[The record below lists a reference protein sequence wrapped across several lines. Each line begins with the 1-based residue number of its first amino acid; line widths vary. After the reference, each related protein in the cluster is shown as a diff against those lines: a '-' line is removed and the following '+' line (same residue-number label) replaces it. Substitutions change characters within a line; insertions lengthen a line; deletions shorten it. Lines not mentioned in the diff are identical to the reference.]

1 MRLGRTAGY
10 TRARSGGARLIPVRR
25 LLLIDDD
32 PEFQGLLES
41 RLAPNGFEVVLPPD
55 PSNPLGHVKELRPAL
70 IIISV
75 ELPDKVGYAL
85 CNKAKKGLARD
96 IPVILTTRSV
106 PASGFRSH
114 RKLKVHADEYIDKR
128 AMTEHEVVSKVDLLV
143 GIGESS
149 KTGVEFDFEDVDVEE
164 LDMSDLV
171 EEQPV
176 RTGRPPASLNE
187 VSFELDDDDE
197 AVSAVPRQVPHE
209 GGPEFDPRELG
220 ADADDDGSFDFG
232 EPVDPSGIR
241 EIGIGRAG
249 VNPFSGPQ
257 PGTSTLRGTN
267 GERAQTAT
275 AVGTDPGPFAGGE
288 EPGLMADELV
298 ADPGVPDLDLDGM
311 PEFGPNEFE
320 ADRTAV
326 ADAPAR
332 PEPGTAAGGA
342 PMVGV
347 EPEPSAP
354 VADLDLG
361 LDQVAETRRHETEPP
376 RTDELEREI
385 ERLRAELDEA
395 RRGAAASSPFSR
407 EREFLNLREIINKKE
422 KQLLDLDDQLNA
434 KERAILAEK
443 DRVRELER
451 QRSGLDARTLEMEQ
465 NLLGANEELGRLR
478 GERATWGDQLRR
490 QTEAAA
496 ALRTDADAL
505 SRLLERERATWREER
520 EAMARRHESALA
532 EEKHHHE
539 AARAALEESLREEH
553 TAALHALKQS
563 FEQTSAEKDKGFGA
577 AMALAEVRRQEEL
590 TAAQRAAEERL
601 ASELA
606 DARRR
611 QQDELEALRREQA
624 VELEGLVRQSQ
635 EARQALEDRQ
645 SAHIASLEEEQS
657 QALAAAERRRV
668 SELADADKRRV
679 AELAE
684 ADRRRLAELADA
696 DARRSIELAEVEA
709 RRRRDLDE
717 AEEERVRGEADL
729 RDRFAS
735 ERAALLRQSAAERED
750 LERQLGERAR
760 EAAERA
766 DELAE
771 AREALAARERTIE
784 SLHAMLAERDE
795 RLTRQRQ
802 EQDELERQNAGYQE
816 QVLRAFQKIKTDEET
831 VARAKKAMAIALT
844 LLDEES
850 TAARED

>member
-1 MRLGRTAGY
+1 ML
-10 TRARSGGARLIPVRR
+10 VRR

-55 PSNPLGHVKELRPAL
+55 PTNPLGHVKELRPAI

-128 AMTEHEVVSKVDLLV
+128 AMTEQEVVSKVDLLV

-149 KTGVEFDFEDVDVEE
+149 KTGVEFDFEDMDVEE

-171 EEQPV
+171 ED
-176 RTGRPPASLNE
+176 RSARHGRPPASLNE
-187 VSFELDDDDE
+187 VSFELDDDDDE

-209 GGPEFDPRELG
+209 GGAEFDPRELG

-241 EIGIGRAG
+241 EIGFGRTS
-249 VNPFSGPQ
+249 VNPFAGPQ
-257 PGTSTLRGTN
+257 AGTRTLRGSN

-275 AVGTDPGPFAGGE
+275 AVGTDPGPFPGGD
-288 EPGLMADELV
+288 EPGLMTDELV
-298 ADPGVPDLDLDGM
+298 ADPGVPELDLDGM
-311 PEFGPNEFE
+311 QEFGPNEFE

-326 ADAPAR
+326 AEAPSRPDLGASAGDAPML
-332 PEPGTAAGGA
+332 GI
-342 PMVGV
+342 

-361 LDQVAETRRHETEPP
+361 LDQVASQAETRRHETEPP
-376 RTDELEREI
+376 PRTDELEREV

-395 RRGAAASSPFSR
+395 RRAPAVSSPFSR
-407 EREFLNLREIINKKE
+407 EREFLNLREVINKKE
-422 KQLLDLDDQLNA
+422 KQLLDLDDQINTR
-434 KERAILAEK
+434 ERAILTEK
-443 DRVRELER
+443 DRVRDLER
-451 QRSGLDARTLEMEQ
+451 QRSGLDARNLEMEQ
-465 NLLGANEELGRLR
+465 NLLGANEELERLR
-478 GERATWGDQLRR
+478 GDRATWSEQLRR

-520 EAMARRHESALA
+520 DALARRHEAAVA
-532 EEKHHHE
+532 EAQQHHE
-539 AARAALEESLREEH
+539 AVRAALEESLREEH
-553 TAALHALKQS
+553 AGSLHGLKQS
-563 FEQTSAEKDKGFGA
+563 FEQSSAEKDKGFGA
-577 AMALAEVRRQEEL
+577 AMALAELRRQEEL
-590 TAAQRAAEERL
+590 TAAHRAADDRM

-611 QQDELEALRREQA
+611 HQDEVEALRREQA
-624 VELEGLVRQSQ
+624 GELEGLVRQSQ
-635 EARQALEDRQ
+635 EGRQALEDRQ

-657 QALAAAERRRV
+657 QALTAAERRRV
-668 SELADADKRRV
+668 TELADADKRRV
-679 AELAE
+679 AELAD

-696 DARRSIELAEVEA
+696 DARRSVELAEVEA

-717 AEEERVRGEADL
+717 AEEERVRGEAEL

-735 ERAALLRQSAAERED
+735 ERAALLRQVAAERDD
-750 LERQLGERAR
+750 LERQLAERGR
-760 EAAERA
+760 EASERA
-766 DELAE
+766 DELAD
-771 AREALAARERTIE
+771 AREALAARERTVE

-850 TAARED
+850 AAARED

>member
-1 MRLGRTAGY
+1 ML
-10 TRARSGGARLIPVRR
+10 VRR

-32 PEFQGLLES
+32 PDFQGLLES
-41 RLAPNGFEVVLPPD
+41 RLVPNGFEVVLPPD
-55 PSNPLGHVKELRPAL
+55 PTNPLGHVKELRPAI

-128 AMTEHEVVSKVDLLV
+128 AMTEQEVVSKVDLLV

-171 EEQPV
+171 EERPA
-176 RTGRPPASLNE
+176 RRGGPPASLNE
-187 VSFELDDDDE
+187 VSFELGDDDDE

-209 GGPEFDPRELG
+209 GGAEFDPRELG

-232 EPVDPSGIR
+232 EPADPSGIR
-241 EIGIGRAG
+241 EIGIGRAS
-249 VNPFSGPQ
+249 VNPFAGPQ
-257 PGTSTLRGTN
+257 AGTRALRGTN

-275 AVGTDPGPFAGGE
+275 AVGTDPGPFAGGD
-288 EPGLMADELV
+288 EPGLMTDELV
-298 ADPGVPDLDLDGM
+298 ADPGVPELDLDGM
-311 PEFGPNEFE
+311 QEFGPNEFE

-326 ADAPAR
+326 AEAPSR
-332 PEPGTAAGGA
+332 PDLGASPGSA
-342 PMVGV
+342 PMVGI

-354 VADLDLG
+354 NADLDLG
-361 LDQVAETRRHETEPP
+361 LDQVAGMAETRRHETEPP
-376 RTDELEREI
+376 RTDELEREV
-385 ERLRAELDEA
+385 ERLRAELEEA
-395 RRGAAASSPFSR
+395 RRAPPPASPFSR
-407 EREFLNLREIINKKE
+407 EREFLNLREVINKKE
-422 KQLLDLDDQLNA
+422 KQLLDLDDQINA
-434 KERAILAEK
+434 KEHAILAEK

-451 QRSGLDARTLEMEQ
+451 LRSGLDARNLEMEQ
-465 NLLGANEELGRLR
+465 NLLGANEELERLR
-478 GERATWGDQLRR
+478 GERATWSEQLRR

-520 EAMARRHESALA
+520 DALARRHEAAIA
-532 EEKHHHE
+532 EAQQHHE
-539 AARAALEESLREEH
+539 AVRAALEEALREEH
-553 TAALHALKQS
+553 AGALHGLKQQ
-563 FEQTSAEKDKGFGA
+563 FEQSSAEKDKGFGA

-590 TAAQRAAEERL
+590 TAAHRAAEERL
-601 ASELA
+601 AGELA

-611 QQDELEALRREQA
+611 HQDELEALRREQA
-624 VELEGLVRQSQ
+624 GELEGLVRQSQ

-657 QALAAAERRRV
+657 QALTAAERRRV
-668 SELADADKRRV
+668 TELADADKRRV
-679 AELAE
+679 AELGE

-696 DARRSIELAEVEA
+696 DARRSVELAEVEA

-717 AEEERVRGEADL
+717 AEEERVRGEAEL

-735 ERAALLRQSAAERED
+735 ERAALLRQVAAERDE
-750 LERQLGERAR
+750 LERQLAERGR
-760 EAAERA
+760 EASERA

-795 RLTRQRQ
+795 QLARQRQ

-816 QVLRAFQKIKTDEET
+816 QVLRAFQRIKTDEET

>member
-1 MRLGRTAGY
+1 ML
-10 TRARSGGARLIPVRR
+10 VRR

-55 PSNPLGHVKELRPAL
+55 PSNPLGHVKELRPAI

-149 KTGVEFDFEDVDVEE
+149 NTGVEFDVEDVDVEE

-171 EEQPV
+171 EDRPA
-176 RTGRPPASLNE
+176 RPGGPPASLNE
-187 VSFELDDDDE
+187 VSFELDDDDD

-241 EIGIGRAG
+241 EMGIGRTSL
-249 VNPFSGPQ
+249 NPFGGPQ
-257 PGTSTLRGTN
+257 AGTRSLRGGN

-275 AVGTDPGPFAGGE
+275 AVGTDPGPLLGGD
-288 EPGLMADELV
+288 EPGLMADGLV
-298 ADPGVPDLDLDGM
+298 ADPGVPELDLDGEM
-311 PEFGPNEFE
+311 REFGPNEFE

-326 ADAPAR
+326 AEAPSRPDLGAPAV
-332 PEPGTAAGGA
+332 GDA
-342 PMVGV
+342 PMVGI

-361 LDQVAETRRHETEPP
+361 LEQVASLAETRRHETEPP
-376 RTDELEREI
+376 RTAELEREVD
-385 ERLRAELDEA
+385 RLRAELDEVHRA
-395 RRGAAASSPFSR
+395 PATGSPFSR
-407 EREFLNLREIINKKE
+407 EREFLNLREVINKKE
-422 KQLLDLDDQLNA
+422 KQLLDLDDQINA

-451 QRSGLDARTLEMEQ
+451 NRSGLDARNLEMEQ
-465 NLLGANEELGRLR
+465 NLLGASEELERLR
-478 GERATWGDQLRR
+478 GERATWSEQLRG
-490 QTEAAA
+490 QTNAAA
-496 ALRTDADAL
+496 ALRTDAEVL

-520 EAMARRHESALA
+520 EALARRHEAVLA
-532 EEKHHHE
+532 ETQQHHE
-539 AARAALEESLREEH
+539 AVRAALEESLHKEH
-553 TAALHALKQS
+553 AGALHALKQS
-563 FEQTSAEKDKGFGA
+563 FEQSSAEKDEGFGA
-577 AMALAEVRRQEEL
+577 AMAQAEVRRQEEL
-590 TAAQRAAEERL
+590 TAAHRAAEDRL
-601 ASELA
+601 VGELS
-606 DARRR
+606 DTRRR
-611 QQDELEALRREQA
+611 HQDELEALRREQA
-624 VELEGLVRQSQ
+624 AELEGLVRQSQ

-657 QALAAAERRRV
+657 QTLAAAERRRV
-668 SELADADKRRV
+668 TELTD
-679 AELAE
+679 

-696 DARRSIELAEVEA
+696 DARRSVELAEVEA

-717 AEEERVRGEADL
+717 AEEERVRGEAEL
-729 RDRFAS
+729 RDRLAG
-735 ERAALLRQSAAERED
+735 ERAALLRQVAAEHDE
-750 LERQLGERAR
+750 LERQLAERER
-760 EAAERA
+760 EASERA
-766 DELAE
+766 DELTE
-771 AREALAARERTIE
+771 TRGALAVRERTIQ

-816 QVLRAFQKIKTDEET
+816 QVLRAFQRIKTDEET
-831 VARAKKAMAIALT
+831 VAKAKKAMAIALT
-844 LLDEES
+844 LLDEEPA
-850 TAARED
+850 AARED